1 VPVVDGGTVEVPDS
15 NLRTVA
21 AVLLIVFEPFL
32 TVSLLFLIVFV
43 LFLIVFVLLL
53 SVLMLLP
60 SLFMLLL
67 IVFILFLCVYKAMPI
82 RSLEV
87 DHDIVQSVST
97 HSIFISLST
106 PQRLESEHVS
116 VLPKDAVSC

>member
-1 VPVVDGGTVEVPDS
+1 VPVVDGVPVEVPDS

-21 AVLLIVFEPFL
+21 VVRKARVFVPFL
-32 TVSLLFLIVFV
+32 TVSLLFRIVFV
-43 LFLIVFVLLL
+43 LIL
-53 SVLMLLP
+53 SVLMLL
-60 SLFMLLL
+60 LIVFMLLF

-87 DHDIVQSVST
+87 DHDIVQSVSN

-106 PQRLESEHVS
+106 P
-116 VLPKDAVSC
+116 